1 MKQRIFL
8 LTLLFLLILTRT
20 NDISAKET
28 KLNEDMFTNVENT
41 LKDKEIDLSYT
52 QLVKQLIHGNVK
64 GVLHTIKTKM
74 KEVFFK
80 PYVDP
85 KRSDQRNPDDRIYR
99 SHLKKNL
106 SDSFFQ
112 QSTANS
118 AFYITYVILCGV
130 MVHSFFFYL
139 NKTVTQLVTLMADY
153 MKGMIMAYSLA
164 VVSTSGI
171 TTSTTVYEFYLLLI
185 YAMTTLTNVVL
196 LPMIKILFVL
206 KIINHISKEEHFSR
220 LCKTLEGVIKFL
232 LKGFLSVLLG
242 VQLIQSMILP
252 AVDSMKNTVLQKG
265 MSAIPGIGSGLNS
278 AMTMVIGSAVVIKNS
293 IGAVGILCTD
303 RDHRPTSH
311 RNHSSCSYLST
322 GRIMIQPISD
332 KRITGAMDAVIQSGK
347 LMLSMIFT
355 MALLFIL
362 SVALIAFSTNVNY
375 YAG

>member
-41 LKDKEIDLSYT
+41 LKDKEINLSYT

-64 GVLHTIKTKM
+64 GVLHTIKAKM
-74 KEVFFK
+74 KEVFLNRMLIQKDLIREILLIAFTAA
-80 PYVDP
+80 
-85 KRSDQRNPDDRIYR
+85 IF
-99 SHLKKNL
+99 KNL

-130 MVHSFFFYL
+130 MVHSFFYL

-242 VQLIQSMILP
+242 VQLIQSMI
-252 AVDSMKNTVLQKG
+252 
-265 MSAIPGIGSGLNS
+265 
-278 AMTMVIGSAVVIKNS
+278 MVIGSAVVIKNS
-293 IGAVGILCTD
+293 IGAVGILVLIVIIVPPVIEITAVVL
-303 RDHRPTSH
+303 T
-311 RNHSSCSYLST
+311 YLLA
-322 GRIMIQPISD
+322 GIMIQPISD

>member
-8 LTLLFLLILTRT
+8 LALLFLLILTRT

-28 KLNEDMFTNVENT
+28 KLNKDMFTNVENT

-52 QLVKQLIHGNVK
+52 QLVKQLIHGNVGNVK
-64 GVLHTIKTKM
+64 GVLHTIKAKM
-74 KEVFFK
+74 KEVFLNRMLIQKDLIREILLIAFTAA
-80 PYVDP
+80 
-85 KRSDQRNPDDRIYR
+85 IF
-99 SHLKKNL
+99 KNL

-130 MVHSFFFYL
+130 MVHSFFYL

-206 KIINHISKEEHFSR
+206 KIINHISHFSR

-265 MSAIPGIGSGLNS
+265 MSAIPGIGGGL
-278 AMTMVIGSAVVIKNS
+278 
-293 IGAVGILCTD
+293 
-303 RDHRPTSH
+303 
-311 RNHSSCSYLST
+311 
-322 GRIMIQPISD
+322 IQ
-332 KRITGAMDAVIQSGK
+332 Q
-347 LMLSMIFT
+347 
-355 MALLFIL
+355 
-362 SVALIAFSTNVNY
+362 
-375 YAG
+375 